1 MDNRLDILTK
11 KLYEEGVEKARAE
24 AEEMVRKAKEDAAKI
39 IEEAK
44 ARAEEIRRKA
54 MTDAEGMRKK
64 AETEMTLAARQAVA
78 ALKQE
83 IGGLVAGKV
92 AGEMAKSGWEDRTFV
107 EELLMTLVKK
117 WDVEGGNLN
126 VEVTAPAAE
135 KERFE
140 AFATAKYKELLDKG
154 LAFKI
159 GKFFCCLKLKH
170 KAVTLHLPGKG
181 LNVAGI
187 KEVFER
193 LQGIFALGICRHHGL
208 KAPAM
213 RQQHRL
219 KAFAKSS
226 LNGFDQP
233 PFARE

>member
-24 AEEMVRKAKEDAAKI
+24 AEEMVREAKEDAAKI

-140 AFATAKYKELLDKG
+140 AFAAAKYKELLDKG

-159 GKFFCCLKLKH
+159 GKSEDEFVIQPKDGSYQIAFSEKL
-170 KAVTLHLPGKG
+170 
-181 LNVAGI
+181 
-187 KEVFER
+187 FEE
-193 LQGIFALGICRHHGL
+193 F
-208 KAPAM
+208 
-213 RQQHRL
+213 
-219 KAFAKSS
+219 
-226 LNGFDQP
+226 
-233 PFARE
+233 FARYLRGMTKELLFNK